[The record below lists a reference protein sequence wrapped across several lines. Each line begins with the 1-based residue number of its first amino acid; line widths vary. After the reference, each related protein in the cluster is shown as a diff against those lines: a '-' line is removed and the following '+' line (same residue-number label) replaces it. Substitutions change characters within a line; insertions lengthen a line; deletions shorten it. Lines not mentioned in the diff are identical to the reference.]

1 LGGLPISSTSF
12 SIVSAELLRA
22 LCYLTLKAS
31 DQYHRCKDIGES
43 VLRKIISFAA
53 ALMLSA
59 CSTNYG
65 MYSKGD
71 ERHSEYGYVSTYL
84 AIAATVLIVGGAS
97 GGGSS
102 SGGGSGGSG
111 Y

>member
-1 LGGLPISSTSF
+1 
-12 SIVSAELLRA
+12 
-22 LCYLTLKAS
+22 
-31 DQYHRCKDIGES
+31 
-43 VLRKIISFAA
+43 
-53 ALMLSA
+53 
-59 CSTNYG
+59 